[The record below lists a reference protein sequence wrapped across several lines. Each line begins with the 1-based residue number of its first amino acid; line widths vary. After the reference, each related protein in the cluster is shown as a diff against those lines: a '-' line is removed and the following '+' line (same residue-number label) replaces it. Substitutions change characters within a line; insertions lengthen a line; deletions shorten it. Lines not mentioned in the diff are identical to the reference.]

1 MKVQNK
7 HYKTRSY
14 VRKLLNNSG
23 FPPNKWFSV
32 GKKDGVLVVRLNKNK
47 NIYE

>member
-1 MKVQNK
+1 MKTQNK
-7 HYKTRSY
+7 DFKKRSY

-32 GKKDGVLVVRLNKNK
+32 GKRDGVLVVRLSKNK